1 MILSSLAS
9 IADRRA
15 STPAAPFVAEED
27 GAARWGMAG
36 AAAAR
41 AAASAAV
48 APATGASAHVRL
60 ELLGGE
66 LGERLIAI
74 VGPFGLI
81 PATIVSLR
89 GEVNIL

>member
-1 MILSSLAS
+1 MEG
-9 IADRRA
+9 ADLRNFTSRK
-15 STPAAPFVAEED
+15 
-27 GAARWGMAG
+27 WGL
-36 AAAAR
+36 
-41 AAASAAV
+41 AAASAAG

-81 PATIVSLR
+81 PAIIVSLR